1 VTPGTPGHVS
11 DGGGTHGDGACGF
24 FDVQHN
30 DRIGSL
36 RLREGR
42 YLVSSLG
49 ARLPCSAAIRLFRQF
64 LRRPRGN
71 LPGGWVVMGQTGE
84 FLLRST
90 HYGFYVKPMR

>member
-1 VTPGTPGHVS
+1 V
-11 DGGGTHGDGACGF
+11 
-24 FDVQHN
+24 HN

-36 RLREGR
+36 RLPSGR

-49 ARLPCSAAIRLFRQF
+49 ARLSCGAAINLFRRF
-64 LRRPRGN
+64 LKRPRGN

-90 HYGFYVKPMR
+90 SYGFYVKPMR